1 MPVPVDLSQFSNV
14 VKNVVKK
21 DVYNAK
27 IKTIEDTIPDITNSA
42 TNASLNAKINEIK
55 GEIPNITKL
64 SLNASLNDKIN
75 EVKGE
80 IPNVTN
86 LATNTALTAVEN
98 KTPNVSSLVKKTD
111 SNTNVSEIGNKITDH
126 DHDKYITNLEFN
138 KFTAENFSARLKQTN
153 LARKSDIANFVKKTD
168 FDNKP
173 KDVATDKSELN
184 ELLKKVKEL
193 STKGLTKDLINKFS
207 IFNEANYFTSGIF

>member
-1 MPVPVDLSQFSNV
+1 MPVPVNLSQFSNV

-75 EVKGE
+75 
-80 IPNVTN
+80 
-86 LATNTALTAVEN
+86 

-138 KFTAENFSARLKQTN
+138 KFTAENFSARLKQAN

>member
-75 EVKGE
+75 
-80 IPNVTN
+80 
-86 LATNTALTAVEN
+86 
-98 KTPNVSSLVKKTD
+98 
-111 SNTNVSEIGNKITDH
+111 
-126 DHDKYITNLEFN
+126 
-138 KFTAENFSARLKQTN
+138 
-153 LARKSDIANFVKKTD
+153 
-168 FDNKP
+168 
-173 KDVATDKSELN
+173 
-184 ELLKKVKEL
+184 
-193 STKGLTKDLINKFS
+193 
-207 IFNEANYFTSGIF
+207 